1 MSKFYLES
9 HEWMEVNNGE
19 ATVGIS
25 SFAAG
30 EVGEIIHVELPEV
43 GTQVSKS
50 EAVAE
55 IESVKSVNDI
65 YSPVS
70 GEIIAVNDAVADAP
84 EVVNNAAET
93 DGWLFKIKCSDENPN
108 DGLLDQAAYDAHIS
122 A

>member
-1 MSKFYLES
+1 MES
-9 HEWMEVNNGE
+9 HEWVEINGGE

-30 EVGEIIHVELPEV
+30 EVGEVIHVELPEV
-43 GTQVSKS
+43 GADVNAG
-50 EAVAE
+50 EATAE

-70 GEIIAVNDAVADAP
+70 GTISAVNDAVSDNP
-84 EVVNNAAET
+84 ELVNSSPEA
-93 DGWLFKIKCSDENPN
+93 DGWLFKINCGDDASV
-108 DGLLDQAAYDAHIS
+108 DGLMDQAAYDQHTS

>member
-1 MSKFYLES
+1 MSKHFRES
-9 HEWMEVNNGE
+9 HEWAEIANGE

-25 SFAAG
+25 SFAAN
-30 EVGEIIHVELPEV
+30 EVGEVIHVELPET
-43 GTQVSKS
+43 GTSVNAG

-70 GEIIAVNDAVADAP
+70 GTISAVNEAVSDNP
-84 EVVNNAAET
+84 ELVNSSPET
-93 DGWLFKIKCSDENPN
+93 DGWLFKISCGDDAKTDE
-108 DGLLDQAAYDAHIS
+108 LMDQAAYDKHIS

>member
-9 HEWMEVNNGE
+9 HEWMEVNGAE

-43 GTQVSKS
+43 GTQVNKS

-84 EVVNNAAET
+84 ETVNNAAET
-93 DGWLFKIKCSDENPN
+93 DGWLFKIKCSDENPS